1 MRNLCH
7 HATDGWRVF
16 ALDDLVETGE
26 AEALDDELM
35 LDRGADLGTK
45 VLQLDF
51 GGCVGISHWIK
62 APLNLL
68 SEELKLFDCLTA
80 QSGDFGLV
88 AKLDESVEGGLDN
101 VVRVGGAERLGEHV
115 LHASGSHDGA
125 NRLAG
130 DDAGTFGSR
139 LQHDL
144 AGAKVA
150 EHLMRNRG
158 VGEVNLVQVLL
169 GRFN

>member
-7 HATDGWRVF
+7 HDTVGWLVF
-16 ALDDLVETGE
+16 SLDDLVETVE
-26 AEALDDELM
+26 VEALDDELM
-35 LDRGADLGTK
+35 LELGAYFGTK

-115 LHASGSHDGA
+115 LDASSGHDSTD
-125 NRLAG
+125 RLAG
-130 DDAGTFGSR
+130 NDAGTFGSR

-150 EHLMRNRG
+150 QHLVRNGG
-158 VGEVNLVQVLL
+158 VGEVD
-169 GRFN
+169 